1 MRRFASLRGRREF
14 ALVLRRG
21 QGAAAN
27 GVHVV
32 ALKPRAE
39 HGCPRIGIVIKK
51 QVGNAVLRNRLRRR
65 CKAILDEQQMDGQR
79 YWFVIQCKPEAARLS
94 YSALRV
100 ELLRALASSTQR
112 VARARPNPAASRS

>member
-21 QGAAAN
+21 KGAAAN

-32 ALKPRAE
+32 ALKTRSE
-39 HGCPRIGIVIKK
+39 HGRPRIGIVIKK

-65 CKAILDEQQMDGQR
+65 CKAILDERQMSGER
-79 YWFVIQCKPEAARLS
+79 YWFVIQCKPEAAQLS

-100 ELLRALASSTQR
+100 ELLRALANSTQR
-112 VARARPNPAASRS
+112 VARASSNPVARRS